1 MIEQVISSG
10 RHNEY
15 IDPVLHVWHWH
26 IPLYLFLGGIAAG
39 ILFYS
44 ALLFLRG
51 REEKYPVSVYWMPLA
66 APVIIGVGLLA
77 LLLDLSHKLYF
88 WQLYTNIRWESPM
101 SWGAWTLMLI
111 TPLSLAWIAS
121 FYRELLPGNITVWP
135 WLATVLDELR
145 KWRKAMAWAQMTLAV
160 ILGMYTGILLSAFN
174 ARPFWNT
181 SILGPLFLVSGLSA
195 AAALTA
201 YFSKSETER
210 HFFTQVDLGLLVIEL
225 VLIIHLVMGFLSGSQ
240 AHIDAVNM
248 ILGGSGYTITFWGGI
263 VLIGLVLPI
272 ILEAMHLSKRH
283 IPVIIPTLMVI
294 TGNILLRFLFV
305 ELGQISRYV
314 Y

>member
-1 MIEQVISSG
+1 MVEQVITSG
-10 RHNEY
+10 RHNAF

-51 REEKYPVSVYWMPLA
+51 REKQYPVSVYWMPLA
-66 APVIIGVGLLA
+66 APVIIGIGLVA

-121 FYRELLPGNITVWP
+121 FYRELLPQIQIPWP
-135 WLATVLDELR
+135 WLETVLEELK

-201 YFSKSETER
+201 YFSKTETER

-240 AHIDAVNM
+240 AHIDAVSM
-248 ILGGSGYTITFWGGI
+248 ILGASGYTITFWGGI
-263 VLIGLVLPI
+263 VLIGLILPI
-272 ILEAMHLSKRH
+272 ILEAMHLTKRH